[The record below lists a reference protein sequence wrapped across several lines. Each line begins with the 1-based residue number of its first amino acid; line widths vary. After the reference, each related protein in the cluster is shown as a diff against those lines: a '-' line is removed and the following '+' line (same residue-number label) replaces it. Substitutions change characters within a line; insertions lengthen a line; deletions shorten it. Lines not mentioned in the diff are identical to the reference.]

1 MIARRG
7 VLAALAALAA
17 ALLCS
22 SVATAQPVGVA
33 TWNLNWLMD
42 RAAHARW
49 VSTCA
54 SHGWPTS
61 ADGLAPE
68 ARRELL
74 ALPYCN
80 VHNGMA
86 WPPESCASDAEGW
99 PQQARYSPR
108 HPCRESADLVD
119 WTHYEAKLASLRRSF
134 LRLAAE
140 GVQVVA
146 LQEVHDDAA
155 VRQILPPGWSVRTS
169 RGLPGS
175 PDVAQQVGVAWA
187 PGIDPDGFTAYGK
200 LAESGVPGRPLRPGF
215 VFRLPIAG
223 RPVEVLVVHLKAG
236 CRSRVIDDPLRGND
250 RPERLDAIAS
260 DCAMFRN
267 QVPAL
272 EDWID
277 ARAGRDFVVIG
288 DFNRSIFQEPVKD
301 RPGRPTRLDGTSVA
315 SPNGPCELV
324 REGLRYRARCPA
336 RTGALFPE
344 LNDDDPPGAALWR
357 AVFTDLK
364 GGRIRAGGPGD
375 CSIRS
380 VRPARKG
387 DADLTHDGIDHVLLS
402 ESLKRRLSRGALE
415 LRLLPYLDVD
425 GQPLR
430 MTPERAFPSDHCPHW
445 VVLG

>member
-1 MIARRG
+1 VIARRG

-22 SVATAQPVGVA
+22 SVTTAQPVGVA

-260 DCAMFRN
+260 DCAMLRN

-272 EDWID
+272 EGWID

-324 REGLRYRARCPA
+324 REGLRYRARCPV